1 MPQLAIIDYATGKI
15 EIFNLSLETFNR
27 YSDDFDALVFEVLG
41 YRQSEVYYMVSENE
55 IELCDH
61 PDVI

>member
-15 EIFNLSLETFNR
+15 EIFNLSLETINR